1 MQIEKISDVKWIIK
15 KEGEMKVPV
24 IIFAKESLLKKM
36 QEDRTLL
43 QAVNSATLPGIVKNM
58 LVMPDGHE
66 GYGFPVGGVAAFDAE
81 NGIVSPGAIGFDI
94 NCGVR
99 LIKTNLMINDI
110 KPKIKELISQLFVEI
125 PSGVGSKS
133 KIRFNKDEL
142 KRISEEGVEF
152 LVQKG
157 FAMKEDLER
166 IEENGRIEGADF
178 SKVSNKAIERGLPE
192 VGSIGAGNHFL
203 EIQKVEKVFDET
215 LAKVFGIQE
224 GQIVVM
230 IHTGSRGFGHQIC
243 TDYLKVFSDWT
254 RRKGIKLP
262 DPELV
267 YSELNSKEANDYIA
281 AMKCAV
287 NYAFS
292 NRQIITYLV
301 RKTFEKVFNKSF
313 DALGMEII
321 YDVAHNIAKLEEHEV
336 DGKRMKLYV
345 HRKGATRAFA
355 KGRNEIPKE
364 YRAIGQPVL
373 IPGSMGTASY
383 LLVGSEGAMKETFG
397 STCHGAGRTMSR
409 AKAVKTL
416 PARRVLEEL
425 STKGIEVR
433 VVSKELIS
441 EEAPQ
446 AYKNIDEVVESVE
459 KAGISKIVSRN
470 IPLAVAKG

>member
-1 MQIEKISDVKWIIK
+1 MQIEKVSDVKWVIK

-24 IIFAKESLLKKM
+24 TIFAKESLLKKM

-43 QAVNSATLPGIVKNM
+43 QSINSATLPGIVKNM

-81 NGIVSPGAIGFDI
+81 NGIISPGAIGFDI

-99 LIKTNLMINDI
+99 LIKTNLMVSDI
-110 KPKIKELISQLFVEI
+110 KPKIKELINQLFLEI

-133 KIRFNKDEL
+133 KIRFTREEL

-152 LVQKG
+152 LVQKD
-157 FAMKEDLER
+157 FAMKEDLNR
-166 IEENGRIEGADF
+166 IEENGRMDGDF

-192 VGSIGAGNHFL
+192 IGSIGAGNHFL
-203 EIQKVEKVFDET
+203 EIQKVEKIFDEKV
-215 LAKVFGIQE
+215 AKIFGLSE
-224 GQIVVM
+224 GQVVIM
-230 IHTGSRGFGHQIC
+230 VHTGSRGFGHQIC

-254 RRKGIKLP
+254 KRKGIRLP

-267 YSELNSKEANDYIA
+267 YAEINSKEANDYIG

-287 NYAFS
+287 NYAFA

-321 YDVAHNIAKLEEHEV
+321 YDVAHNIAKVEEHEV

-345 HRKGATRAFA
+345 HRKGATRAFS
-355 KGRNEIPKE
+355 KEREEIPKE

-383 LLVGSEGAMKETFG
+383 LLIGNEGAMKETFG

-409 AKAVKTL
+409 TKAVKSL
-416 PARRVLEEL
+416 PARKVLEEL
-425 STKGIEVR
+425 SAKGIEVK
-433 VVSKELIS
+433 VVSRELIS

-446 AYKNIDEVVESVE
+446 AYKNIDEVVETVE
-459 KAGISKIVSRN
+459 KAGISKIVTRN
-470 IPLAVAKG
+470 VPLAVAKG

>member
-1 MQIEKISDVKWIIK
+1 MQIEKVSDVKWVIK

-24 IIFAKESLLKKM
+24 TIFAKESLLKKM

-43 QAVNSATLPGIVKNM
+43 QSINSATLPGIVKNM

-99 LIKTNLMINDI
+99 LIKTNLMASDI
-110 KPKIKELISQLFVEI
+110 KPKIKELINQLFLEI

-133 KIRFNKDEL
+133 KIRFTREEL

-152 LVQKG
+152 LVQKD
-157 FAMKEDLER
+157 FAMKEDLNR
-166 IEENGRIEGADF
+166 IEENGRMDGDF

-192 VGSIGAGNHFL
+192 IGSIGAGNHFL
-203 EIQKVEKVFDET
+203 EIQKVEKIFDEKV
-215 LAKVFGIQE
+215 AKIFGLGE
-224 GQIVVM
+224 GQVVIM
-230 IHTGSRGFGHQIC
+230 VHTGSRGFGHQIC

-254 RRKGIKLP
+254 KRKGIRLP

-267 YSELNSKEANDYIA
+267 YAEINSKEANDYIG

-287 NYAFS
+287 NYAFA

-321 YDVAHNIAKLEEHEV
+321 YDVAHNIAKVEEHEV

-345 HRKGATRAFA
+345 HRKGATRAFS
-355 KGRNEIPKE
+355 KEREEIPKE

-383 LLVGSEGAMKETFG
+383 LLIGNEGAMKETFG

-409 AKAVKTL
+409 TKAVKSL
-416 PARRVLEEL
+416 PARKVLEEL
-425 STKGIEVR
+425 SAKGIEVK
-433 VVSKELIS
+433 VVSRELIS

-446 AYKNIDEVVESVE
+446 AYKNIDEVVETVE
-459 KAGISKIVSRN
+459 KAGISKIVTRN
-470 IPLAVAKG
+470 VPLAVAKG

>member
-1 MQIEKISDVKWIIK
+1 MEIEKISDVKWIIK
-15 KEGEMKVPV
+15 KEGNMKVPV
-24 IIFAKESLLKKM
+24 VIFAKESLLKKM
-36 QEDRTLL
+36 QEDRTLS

-99 LIKTNLMINDI
+99 LIKTNLMVSDI
-110 KPKIKELISQLFVEI
+110 KPKIKEVISQLFLEI

-133 KIRFNKDEL
+133 KIRFNREEL

-152 LVQKG
+152 LIQKG
-157 FAMKEDLER
+157 FGIKEDLER
-166 IEENGRIEGADF
+166 IEENGRMEGADF

-203 EIQKVEKVFDET
+203 EIQKVEKIFDEN
-215 LAKVFGIQE
+215 LAKVFGITE
-224 GQIVVM
+224 GQVVVM

-243 TDYLKVFSDWT
+243 TDYLKIFSDWT
-254 RRKGIKLP
+254 RRKGIRLI

-267 YSELNSKEANDYIA
+267 YAEINSREANDYIA

-287 NYAFS
+287 NYAFA

-313 DALGMEII
+313 DELGMEII

-355 KGRNEIPKE
+355 KGREEIPKE

-383 LLVGSEGAMKETFG
+383 LLLGSDGAMKETFG

-409 AKAVKTL
+409 AKAIKSL
-416 PARRVLEEL
+416 QPRKVLEEL
-425 STKGIEVR
+425 ATKGIEVR

-446 AYKNIDEVVESVE
+446 AYKNVDEVVESVE

>member
-1 MQIEKISDVKWIIK
+1 MQIEKISDVKWVIK

-24 IIFAKESLLKKM
+24 TIFAKESLLKKM

-43 QAVNSATLPGIVKNM
+43 QSINSATLPGIVKNM

-81 NGIVSPGAIGFDI
+81 NGIISPGAIGFDI

-99 LIKTNLMINDI
+99 LIKTNLMVSDI
-110 KPKIKELISQLFVEI
+110 KPKIKELINQLFLEI

-133 KIRFNKDEL
+133 KIRFSREEL

-152 LVQKG
+152 LVQKD
-157 FAMKEDLER
+157 FAMKEDLNR
-166 IEENGRIEGADF
+166 IEENGRMDGDF

-192 VGSIGAGNHFL
+192 IGSIGAGNHFL
-203 EIQKVEKVFDET
+203 EIQKVEKIFDEKV
-215 LAKVFGIQE
+215 AKIFGLSE
-224 GQIVVM
+224 GQVVIM
-230 IHTGSRGFGHQIC
+230 VHTGSRGFGHQIC

-254 RRKGIKLP
+254 RRKGIRLP

-267 YSELNSKEANDYIA
+267 YAEINSKEANDYIG

-287 NYAFS
+287 NYAFA

-321 YDVAHNIAKLEEHEV
+321 YDVAHNIAKVEEHEV
-336 DGKRMKLYV
+336 DRKRMKLYV
-345 HRKGATRAFA
+345 HRKGATRAFS
-355 KGRNEIPKE
+355 KEREEIPKE

-383 LLVGSEGAMKETFG
+383 LLIGNEGAMKETFG

-409 AKAVKTL
+409 TKAVKSL
-416 PARRVLEEL
+416 PARKVLEEL
-425 STKGIEVR
+425 SAKGIEVK
-433 VVSKELIS
+433 VVSRELIS

-446 AYKNIDEVVESVE
+446 AYKNIDEVVETVE
-459 KAGISKIVSRN
+459 KAGISKIVTRN
-470 IPLAVAKG
+470 VPLAVAKG

>member
-43 QAVNSATLPGIVKNM
+43 QAVNSATLPGIVKSM

-215 LAKVFGIQE
+215 LAKVFGIRE
-224 GQIVVM
+224 GQIVIM

-243 TDYLKVFSDWT
+243 TDYLKVFSDWI

-267 YSELNSKEANDYIA
+267 YAELDSKEANDYIA

-383 LLVGSEGAMKETFG
+383 LLIGDEGAMKETFG

-416 PARRVLEEL
+416 PARKVLEEL

-446 AYKNIDEVVESVE
+446 AYKNIDEVVESVA

-470 IPLAVAKG
+470 VPLAVAKG